1 MENTGQNLA
10 NHTRWHPPY
19 HFFVLPVLLVNAC
32 WGVYRVWQNP
42 GWDTGEGLLFA
53 IALVMLGLFA
63 RLNALRVQDRL
74 IRLEENLRYQRLLP
88 GPLAA
93 QAIAGLSP
101 AQNVALRFA
110 GDTEL
115 ADLVTKALAGSLAE
129 PAEIKKA
136 VRNWRG
142 DYFRV

>member
-10 NHTRWHPPY
+10 NHTRWDPPY
-19 HFFVLPVLLVNAC
+19 HFFVMPVLLVNAFWNIC
-32 WGVYRVWQNP
+32 KVWQYPN
-42 GWDTGEGLLFA
+42 WDTGEGLLVA
-53 IALVMLGLFA
+53 IALVMLGLYA
-63 RLNALRVQDRL
+63 RVNALRAQDRL

-93 QAIAGLSP
+93 QAIAGLTP
-101 AQNVALRFA
+101 GQNIALRFA
-110 GDTEL
+110 GDNEL
-115 ADLVTKALAGSLAE
+115 ADLVTKALAGTLAL
-129 PAEIKKA
+129 PADIKKA